1 MCISLGYSATVA
13 AGLLGLAFL
22 LASLVSP
29 RFDKKTRVTFGKLI
43 YGIVCFALLLSFFGT
58 VLGGLW
64 ADDSWGRFWG
74 WDPKENGAL
83 MIVFWNAVVL
93 HARWAGMVRERGLA
107 GLAVL
112 GNVVTLWS
120 WEGVNQLGVGLHSY
134 GVSEGRLPNDNYRCR
149 NPLFVGG
156 IGFDSSPLLGQRATK
171 QTCSVV
177 GAAFS
182 QSPRSVLRG
191 WLARLVGEVFLGRSR
206 LLPKQI
212 ISIEC

>member
-1 MCISLGYSATVA
+1 MLAGICGVALLVWSWTISIQKGDTFTVLVAVLDTQFWLSTHVMCISMGYAATLA

-22 LASLVSP
+22 FGSILSSA
-29 RFDKKTRVTFGKLI
+29 FDKNVRAVFSKLI

-64 ADDSWGRFWG
+64 GDDSWGRFWG

-93 HARWAGMVRERGLA
+93 HARWAGMIRDRGLA

-134 GVSEGRLPNDNYRCR
+134 GVSEGKLKTIIAIAGVHCLLAALAFIPTR
-149 NPLFVGG
+149 FWAGG
-156 IGFDSSPLLGQRATK
+156 SDGNVAT
-171 QTCSVV
+171 
-177 GAAFS
+177 
-182 QSPRSVLRG
+182 
-191 WLARLVGEVFLGRSR
+191 
-206 LLPKQI
+206 
-212 ISIEC
+212 